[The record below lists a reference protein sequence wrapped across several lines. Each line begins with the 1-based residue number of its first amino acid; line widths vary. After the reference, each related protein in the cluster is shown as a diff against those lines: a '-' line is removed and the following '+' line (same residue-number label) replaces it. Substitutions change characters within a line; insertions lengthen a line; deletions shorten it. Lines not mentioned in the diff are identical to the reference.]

1 MKIQKK
7 QALRKKL
14 KQKKRLSQKKKN
26 QSQKQ
31 QVLKL
36 MQPHNLS
43 VQAHQDS
50 EVLVVHQ
57 DSEILVLL
65 VKDLTILLLKMV
77 I

>member
-1 MKIQKK
+1 M
-7 QALRKKL
+7 LRKKL
-14 KQKKRLSQKKKN
+14 KQKKRLSQKKI
-26 QSQKQ
+26 KQ

-36 MQPHNLS
+36 VQPHNLS